1 MMANTSNDVHEQ
13 QFAHGV
19 RTMFSGIAARYDLLN
34 HLLSLNVDKLWR
46 RRLRNRLAPI
56 LASPDARII
65 DVACGTGDVAIELTR
80 GSKAYVVGTDFCRPM
95 LAIADRKSKGRIDYV
110 ESDAMALS
118 FPDDRFDA
126 LTIAFG
132 LRNVANRTTA
142 LREFH
147 RVLRPGGMLA
157 ILEFSKP
164 GLPALASVFDLYF
177 RKVLPS
183 IGGALSGSRSAYE
196 YLPSSVGKFPDQ
208 EGLAALMAECGFIDV
223 RYENLTGGIAA
234 IHTALKPF
242 AL

>member
-1 MMANTSNDVHEQ
+1 MMANTTDDIQEQ
-13 QFAHGV
+13 QFAQGV
-19 RTMFSGIAARYDLLN
+19 RTMFSGIAGRYDLLN

-56 LASPDARII
+56 LASPEARII
-65 DVACGTGDVAIELTR
+65 DVACGTGDVAIELAR
-80 GSKAYVVGTDFCRPM
+80 GSKAYIVGTDFCRPM
-95 LAIADRKSKGRIDYV
+95 LAIAHRKSRGSIDYV

-118 FPDDRFDA
+118 FPDGWFDA

-157 ILEFSKP
+157 VLEFSKP
-164 GLPALASVFDLYF
+164 AIPGLASVFDLYF
-177 RKVLPS
+177 RKILPR

-196 YLPSSVGKFPDQ
+196 YLPGSVGKFPDQ
-208 EGLAALMAECGFIDV
+208 ERLAALIGECGFTDV

-234 IHTALKPF
+234 IHSATKPAAL
-242 AL
+242 